1 MSAMRKR
8 IFRNTAL
15 LVIVSILLTSL
26 AMSLVMYNRTYDAMQ
41 ESVEDE
47 CEYLKA
53 SIDESGTGFLT
64 PEIAGF
70 SDSRITLID
79 TDGTVLFE
87 SEEPAGEMENHAER
101 KEFQE
106 ALKNGEGSDS
116 RSSATLS
123 EDTYYYAMRLDNG
136 MVIRVANTADSV
148 WSTVLSGFGIALIL
162 ILLLV
167 AASLLYARA
176 MTNKIV
182 RPINQLDLE
191 HPMENDRAY
200 EEISPLLRRIN
211 RQNQQIREQMIQL
224 QQNQEEYMA
233 ITENMKDGLIVT
245 NRTAVLAINRSA
257 QRLFGVTQEECVN
270 HDIITVNRNQVLKE
284 ALEEALSGQESEK
297 LLQLGDR
304 YYELLAN
311 PVRVSEE
318 ISGAVILVLDVTE
331 KQEAEK
337 IRREFSA
344 NVSHELKTPLMSISG
359 YAEIIEHGMVRQ
371 EDIPNFAGRIHAE
384 ASRLTNLV
392 EDIIRLSRLDE
403 ADGTMPKE
411 ETDLDEICGEVKK
424 HLDMSAR
431 DKGITFTYKGMKCP
445 VDGVH
450 QVLYEMVYNLC
461 DNAIKYNKK
470 NGRVELSLKIENRSP
485 VLTVSDT
492 GIGIE
497 HEDLDRIFERFYRV
511 DKSHSK
517 ETGGT
522 GLGLS
527 IVKHAALLHNAKI
540 QVDSTPGVGT
550 RIEIRFP
557 EM

>member
-1 MSAMRKR
+1 M
-8 IFRNTAL
+8 I
-15 LVIVSILLTSL
+15 
-26 AMSLVMYNRTYDAMQ
+26 
-41 ESVEDE
+41 
-47 CEYLKA
+47 
-53 SIDESGTGFLT
+53 
-64 PEIAGF
+64 
-70 SDSRITLID
+70 
-79 TDGTVLFE
+79 
-87 SEEPAGEMENHAER
+87 
-101 KEFQE
+101 
-106 ALKNGEGSDS
+106 
-116 RSSATLS
+116 
-123 EDTYYYAMRLDNG
+123 
-136 MVIRVANTADSV
+136 
-148 WSTVLSGFGIALIL
+148 
-162 ILLLV
+162 
-167 AASLLYARA
+167 ASLIYAKA
-176 MTNKIV
+176 MTNRIMK
-182 RPINQLDLE
+182 PINELDLE
-191 HPMENDRAY
+191 HPMENGKAY
-200 EEISPLLRRIN
+200 EEISPLLGRIN
-211 RQNQQIREQMIQL
+211 RQKKQIADQMVQL

-270 HDIITVNRNQVLKE
+270 HDIITVNRNEVLKE

-297 LLQLGDR
+297 ILQLGER
-304 YYELLAN
+304 YYQLLAN

-403 ADGTMPKE
+403 AEGTMPRE
-411 ETDLDEICGEVKK
+411 ETDLNEICEEVKK
-424 HLDMSAR
+424 HLDMSAKDR
-431 DKGITFTYKGMKCP
+431 GITFSYKGEKCP
-445 VDGVH
+445 IDGVR

-470 NGRVELSLKIENRSP
+470 NGSVDLRLRKENGAP
-485 VLTVSDT
+485 VLTVADT

-497 HEDLDRIFERFYRV
+497 PEETERIFERFYRV

-540 QVDSTPGVGT
+540 SVDSTPGAGT